1 MCSKLSVVAVKY
13 LKREGRV
20 LAWQHC
26 LTHICQGRCNYLA
39 EATGHRK
46 NVIRS
51 KIVPSCPQL
60 PGQRFL
66 DKSRSAVWQEELT
79 LSCLGLSNISFKYS
93 FDLVCSGYELQIILV
108 KASSLAYMM
117 KCLDMKS
124 GLFACLRCHFRM
136 CFRNHCSISETS
148 PERQRAQEHK
158 LVYQKWGFGSDHSV
172 QSTVLYC
179 TYTERWKEHLL
190 VWGWKDLML

>member
-39 EATGHRK
+39 EAIGHRK

-66 DKSRSAVWQEELT
+66 DKSRSAVWLEELT
-79 LSCLGLSNISFKYS
+79 LALASAKSHLSTLLILCVLDMNCRLF
-93 FDLVCSGYELQIILV
+93 LV

-136 CFRNHCSISETS
+136 CFRNHCSISETN